1 MSYPD
6 QHRFAMQVA
15 QLSRAWRSELDRR
28 LVGLGLS
35 QARWLV
41 LLHLARFTEMPTQR
55 ELAQSVGVEGPTL
68 ARLLDGLEAQG
79 LVTRVAV
86 PEDRRAKKIAL
97 QPKAIVTAYPV
108 RGLDI
113 GATEMIYEL
122 LLEQR
127 DRGAGVLFISEDL
140 DALIKYSDRIL
151 VLYRGRVMGILNREE
166 AKLGRIGMM
175 MMGTTPEEVTRY
187 EALSHF

>member
-68 ARLLDGLEAQG
+68 ARLLDSLESQG

-97 QPKAIVTAYPV
+97 QPKAQPLIEKIEA
-108 RGLDI
+108 
-113 GATEMIYEL
+113 
-122 LLEQR
+122 
-127 DRGAGVLFISEDL
+127 ISTQLRREVFVGIDEEDL
-140 DALIKYSDRIL
+140 RRCQL
-151 VLYRGRVMGILNREE
+151 VHARV
-166 AKLGRIGMM
+166 LGNLMK
-175 MMGTTPEEVTRY
+175 
-187 EALSHF
+187 